1 MKIYGYCRVSTK
13 QQNIER
19 QIRNIKDKFP
29 DAIIVTDEF
38 TGTKLDRPGWNKIYK
53 TVKAGDT
60 IVFDQV
66 SRMSRDADEGFLVY
80 EELFNKGINLIFL
93 KEPHINTET
102 YRKALDSGVP
112 MTGTNVDYILDGIN
126 KYLMSLAK
134 EQIRLAFEQAQKEV
148 DDLHQRTREGIE
160 TARLAGKQIGQKRG
174 AKLVVKKS
182 KVLKDLI
189 RRYSKDF
196 DGTNTD
202 DEVMSIINGMGK
214 IVYGTRK
221 VNKTDPE
228 TGEKIMVDEELLIP
242 AHEGV
247 TKWGTAK
254 NRYINRSTYY
264 KYKREMRPYKSSMKA
279 EELREKYIAEHESYI
294 EKEVLRA
301 MEYAESHGMKASKKG
316 IENAI
321 RAEVMAEADRYA
333 EKYLSSMTT
342 EE

>member
-1 MKIYGYCRVSTK
+1 MKAKIYGYARVSTK

-19 QIRNIKDKFP
+19 QIRNIKDKYP
-29 DAIIVTDEF
+29 EAIIVTDEF

-80 EELFNKGINLIFL
+80 EELFNKGVNLIFL

-160 TARLAGKQIGQKRG
+160 TARLAGKQIGQPKG
-174 AKLVVKKS
+174 ARLTTKKS
-182 KVLKDLI
+182 VRAKEIIRKYSQDFEGTLSDVDVMKLI
-189 RRYSKDF
+189 GCARGS
-196 DGTNTD
+196 
-202 DEVMSIINGMGK
+202 
-214 IVYGTRK
+214 
-221 VNKTDPE
+221 
-228 TGEKIMVDEELLIP
+228 
-242 AHEGV
+242 
-247 TKWGTAK
+247 
-254 NRYINRSTYY
+254 YY
-264 KYKREMRPYKSSMKA
+264 KYKREMRSYKSAMKA
-279 EELREKYIAEHESYI
+279 EDLREKYIAEHESYI

-342 EE
+342 EP